1 MSVSLF
7 QSVHKDTVNKIN
19 FVLAL
24 VECIIEIANMKSSVL
39 SDSMVMAVGIDNN
52 HGNDNN
58 PDQNR
63 IEELLLMVRALQLL
77 GATIQLAKEEVQ
89 AKRMQPSPTV
99 KTSKFYSM

>member
-1 MSVSLF
+1 M
-7 QSVHKDTVNKIN
+7 N

-39 SDSMVMAVGIDNN
+39 SDSMIMAVGLETDKA
-52 HGNDNN
+52 NDNN

-63 IEELLLMVRALQLL
+63 VEELLLMVRALQLL

-89 AKRMQPSPTV
+89 AKRLQPSPTV
-99 KTSKFYSM
+99 KTSKWILYLCGEI